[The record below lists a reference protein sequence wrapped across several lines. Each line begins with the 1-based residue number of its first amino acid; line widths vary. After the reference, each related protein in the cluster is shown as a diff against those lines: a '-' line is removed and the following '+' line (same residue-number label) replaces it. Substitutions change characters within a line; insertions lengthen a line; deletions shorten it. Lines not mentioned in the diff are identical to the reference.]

1 MGENY
6 VVFLKPILRKKK
18 GECPER
24 ASSSL
29 LCSVVSISHVLLSLH
44 ELYKAPHWCSL
55 SPTFI
60 LFDLFLKRQICCWM
74 SHTYSGLHSGCCSLW
89 YRHMEWGIQGKWQ
102 QDSLRNGDLILSK
115 ICCGHCLWN
124 ERKTA
129 LEGSAAS
136 FVLYLSTFSWV
147 AMHVQ
152 LVFYLVWVLFSTLR
166 KAVMLIAQCMTESLK
181 SSKVKQR
188 MVITLCLHGLLS

>member
-6 VVFLKPILRKKK
+6 VFFLKPILRKKK
-18 GECPER
+18 VSVQREQVVLYCVQWCPFPM
-24 ASSSL
+24 S
-29 LCSVVSISHVLLSLH
+29 CSACMN
-44 ELYKAPHWCSL
+44 YTKPHIDAL

-60 LFDLFLKRQICCWM
+60 LFDLFLKRQRCCWM
-74 SHTYSGLHSGCCSLW
+74 SHTFSGLHSGCCSLW

-102 QDSLRNGDLILSK
+102 QDSLRNGNLILSK